1 MVRDKLTIIK
11 VLYARPHIGGSGLSG
26 TDLALEL
33 AKIGHEVHIVSY
45 PNTYLT
51 PEQAKLINIHSA
63 PDFSY
68 FGFKIAPVTL
78 TFPGIIRLIAE
89 EKGIDV
95 LHAHYGVPHGEAVI
109 DARDIIIRDMD
120 RGKLPNNRRK
130 PIVVISN
137 RGTDISINGYEPV
150 LAPGIGL
157 HLSKA
162 DGITFVSASLQEEA
176 KKIFDLDDYG
186 IVIPNFVNEE
196 IFKRS
201 DSDVVGKRLRKQLG
215 IPTGA
220 VVFYHI
226 SNFRQ
231 VKNVDVIIEAY
242 NELINQLNLTN
253 TRLLMI
259 GDGPEKINA
268 ENKVKK
274 YGLFSYVIF
283 TGTIPPEE
291 VIDYTQVGEVLVLP
305 SIEDACPRAALEAM
319 HLGNAIL
326 AANSCGLP
334 EIVQHGLNGYLLD
347 PHDAHGL
354 ARYMLKLAN
363 DRSLMKRMGASGKEI
378 VGTKFNRRRIFKQY
392 EELYYQLLN
401 ETNAT

>member
-26 TDLALEL
+26 TDLAIEM

-45 PNTYLT
+45 PHTYLT
-51 PEQAKLINIHSA
+51 PDQAKLINIHSA

-109 DARDIIIRDMD
+109 DARDIIIRDID

-130 PIVVISN
+130 PIAVISN

-176 KKIFDLDDYG
+176 KKIFDLEDYG

-196 IFKRS
+196 VFKRS

-226 SNFRQ
+226 SNFRP
-231 VKNVDVIIEAY
+231 VKNVDIIIEAY
-242 NELINQLNLTN
+242 NKLINQLNLTN

-259 GDGPEKINA
+259 GDGPEKIKA
-268 ENKVKK
+268 ENKVMN
-274 YGLFSYVIF
+274 YGLGNHVIF

-291 VIDYTQVGEVLVLP
+291 VVDYTQVGEVLLLP
-305 SIEDACPRAALEAM
+305 SINDACPRAALEAM
-319 HLGNAIL
+319 HLGNVIL
-326 AANSCGLP
+326 AANRCGLP

-347 PHDAHGL
+347 PHDIDGFAKH
-354 ARYMLKLAN
+354 MLKLAN
-363 DRSLMKRMGASGKEI
+363 DRSLMRRMGASGKEI
-378 VGTKFNRRRIFKQY
+378 VGTKFNRRRVCKQY
-392 EELYYQLLN
+392 EDLYYQLLGDN
-401 ETNAT
+401 